1 MNKFAR
7 LLAVGL
13 LLLVVAACG
22 KPTKED
28 LVRKSENVKTKAEL
42 EAVLGR
48 ADDITKVGPL
58 ETWRYKGSNGDV
70 VFIITGDIV
79 QLQATD
85 SGKKK

>member
-1 MNKFAR
+1 MSKVVR
-7 LLAVGL
+7 LAAVIGL
-13 LLLVVAACG
+13 LLALAACG
-22 KPTKED
+22 KPTKEE

-48 ADDITKVGPL
+48 ADDISKVGPL

-70 VFIITGDIV
+70 VFIITGNIV

-85 SGKKK
+85 SGKNR

>member
-7 LLAVGL
+7 LLAIGM
-13 LLLVVAACG
+13 LLVLAACG
-22 KPTKED
+22 KPTKEE

-70 VFIITGDIV
+70 VFIITGDTV
-79 QLQATD
+79 QLQAT
-85 SGKKK
+85 SPSKTK

>member
-7 LLAVGL
+7 LVAIGM
-13 LLLVVAACG
+13 LLVLAACG
-22 KPTKED
+22 KPTKEE
-28 LVRKSENVKTKAEL
+28 LVRKSANVKTKAEL

-58 ETWRYKGSNGDV
+58 ETWRYKGANGDV
-70 VFIITGDIV
+70 IFIITGDTV

-85 SGKKK
+85 SGKKR

>member
-7 LLAVGL
+7 ALAIGM
-13 LLLVVAACG
+13 LLVLAACG
-22 KPTKED
+22 KPTKEE

-70 VFIITGDIV
+70 LFIITGDTV
-79 QLQATD
+79 QLQAAGP
-85 SGKKK
+85 SKSK